1 MRTKR
6 KINPKIHPIDL
17 DNSYSVSGRLK
28 DIVGALD
35 RGEYKGVRGAVV
47 LLRYEKEGRL
57 RTRQWLCGE
66 ISNDGVAYMLQQSI
80 QEFFD

>member
-17 DNSYSVSGRLK
+17 DNSYTVSGRLK
-28 DIVGALD
+28 EIVGQLD
-35 RGEYKGVRGAVV
+35 RGEYHGVRGAVV
-47 LLRYEKEGRL
+47 LLRHEVDGRL
-57 RTRQWLCGE
+57 RTRQWLCGT
-66 ISNDGVAYMLQQSI
+66 ISNDAVAYMLQQSV